1 MSLDHCTVHHEAYL
15 INLQR
20 IMEDNTILESFDKG
34 QYDEVMSE
42 LRTRDESTRKLLISV
57 RNIVNIVFS
66 PRHLCT
72 M

>member
-1 MSLDHCTVHHEAYL
+1 
-15 INLQR
+15 
-20 IMEDNTILESFDKG
+20 MEDNTILESFDKG

-42 LRTRDESTRKLLISV
+42 LRTRDESTRKFLISV